1 MAGLGHK
8 HIQNVL
14 ARQVIGMNGF
24 SKVAVSCSLS
34 LFFCSS
40 VNAASID
47 IPSSFNP
54 VGSGARA
61 LGLGGSF
68 IAVAD
73 DATAASWNPAGL
85 IQLRKPEVALVLS
98 QTVRGEDVTLAN
110 TGDGADTSTSNFDV
124 NYAAASY
131 PCAES
136 KCGKNMVFSVNY
148 QRLYDLSREW
158 NISVYDDFRN
168 TVSQERYNQDGA
180 LYALGLSYAVQLT
193 ADFTI
198 GMSANYW
205 GDVFGTNGSEVV
217 TSARER
223 ENAPG
228 DFFADE
234 DILVSS
240 DFEGLNYNIGALWV
254 PYRKGASK
262 LTIGVV
268 YKSEFDADYNSKL
281 DYQVTSGNLSIPSTI
296 ATTTDISESPST
308 ITMPSSYGLGIA
320 YQVSDAFT
328 FSFDLYRTDWKAF
341 KVKDK
346 STGSVI
352 SAITNRP
359 IDETSIENSF
369 QVRAGAEYRII
380 SQKQTTNYII
390 PIRAGFFYDP
400 VIGDGGNEP
409 SYGIA
414 IGGGVAFERWVF
426 DAAYQY
432 RWADN
437 LGESYQQQL
446 GLSYSLQEHQLYAS
460 AFYRF

>member
-148 QRLYDLSREW
+148 QRLYDLSC
-158 NISVYDDFRN
+158 IFRPDLN
-168 TVSQERYNQDGA
+168 
-180 LYALGLSYAVQLT
+180 
-193 ADFTI
+193 
-198 GMSANYW
+198 
-205 GDVFGTNGSEVV
+205 
-217 TSARER
+217 
-223 ENAPG
+223 
-228 DFFADE
+228 
-234 DILVSS
+234 S
-240 DFEGLNYNIGALWV
+240 D
-254 PYRKGASK
+254 
-262 LTIGVV
+262 
-268 YKSEFDADYNSKL
+268 
-281 DYQVTSGNLSIPSTI
+281 SGNT
-296 ATTTDISESPST
+296 
-308 ITMPSSYGLGIA
+308 
-320 YQVSDAFT
+320 
-328 FSFDLYRTDWKAF
+328 
-341 KVKDK
+341 
-346 STGSVI
+346 
-352 SAITNRP
+352 
-359 IDETSIENSF
+359 
-369 QVRAGAEYRII
+369 
-380 SQKQTTNYII
+380 
-390 PIRAGFFYDP
+390 
-400 VIGDGGNEP
+400 
-409 SYGIA
+409 
-414 IGGGVAFERWVF
+414 
-426 DAAYQY
+426 
-432 RWADN
+432 
-437 LGESYQQQL
+437 
-446 GLSYSLQEHQLYAS
+446 
-460 AFYRF
+460 